1 MSSDLDQIL
10 VTFFEECE
18 DLLASLQEN
27 LGLAEIEPQDS
38 EQINSIFR
46 AVHSIKGGAGAFHL
60 ETLVKF
66 AHGFE
71 TVLND
76 VRNGDVAMGP
86 EVIAVFWQ
94 SSDMLSDLIGAAQSQ
109 SDSDEVAVDDLLE
122 RLIALR
128 PTHLIEAEP
137 EDLEFTPI
145 GAAAV
150 FDLDLGPPL
159 ASAETV
165 FNISF
170 KPKAGFYQNGHETLL
185 FLRSLEDLGQLT
197 ARCNTETLPDF
208 DDFESE
214 AAYFSWEIELRTEKG
229 ETDIREIFE
238 FAEGHFEL
246 DISTTSPVPSSAT
259 TVPDIPDIPD
269 IAEIPLPE
277 VTPPVKKTKSK
288 PKKLATVRVDV
299 ERIDQLI
306 NLVGELVVAQAIL
319 TQCIEEMDL
328 AGDTELL
335 NHIDELK
342 VLSREIQ
349 DSVMTV
355 RAQSVK
361 PLFQRMSRIVREA
374 AAATEKLVRL
384 EIVGDTTEIDKTV
397 IEKLAD
403 PLTHMLRNAVDHGLE
418 TPKERRDA
426 GKDETGVV
434 TLSAAHRSGR
444 VVIDVSDDGGG
455 IDRARVLQIAID
467 KGLISPGDK
476 LEPEDIDSILFLPGF
491 STVGEVS
498 ELSGRGVGMD
508 VVKTAIQSLGGQISM
523 SSKPGKGSKFSIS
536 LPLTLAVLD
545 GMVVEVEGERFILP
559 ITSIRELVRPGTEK
573 IHQIDRDFTAVSI
586 RGENIRVIDV
596 GRALGIR
603 STPCVFEK
611 SILVLVEVD
620 DGSRCALAFDAIQD
634 QRQVVIKS
642 LETNYTD
649 VLGVAAATILGDG
662 RIALILDPNDPV
674 FGAKITEQ
682 PNNLSFAKA
691 G

>member
-1 MSSDLDQIL
+1 MHQI
-10 VTFFEECE
+10 
-18 DLLASLQEN
+18 
-27 LGLAEIEPQDS
+27 AEQANAE
-38 EQINSIFR
+38 
-46 AVHSIKGGAGAFHL
+46 
-60 ETLVKF
+60 
-66 AHGFE
+66 
-71 TVLND
+71 
-76 VRNGDVAMGP
+76 
-86 EVIAVFWQ
+86 
-94 SSDMLSDLIGAAQSQ
+94 MLYC
-109 SDSDEVAVDDLLE
+109 
-122 RLIALR
+122 
-128 PTHLIEAEP
+128 
-137 EDLEFTPI
+137 
-145 GAAAV
+145 
-150 FDLDLGPPL
+150 
-159 ASAETV
+159 
-165 FNISF
+165 ISF
-170 KPKAGFYQNGHETLL
+170 KPAAGFYQNGHETLL
-185 FLRSLEDLGQLT
+185 LLRSLAGLGQIT
-197 ARCNTETLPDF
+197 THCNAQSLPDF
-208 DDFESE
+208 DDFDPNK
-214 AAYFSWEIELRTEKG
+214 AYFSWEIELFTDKG
-229 ETDIREIFE
+229 EAEIREVFE
-238 FAEGHFEL
+238 FAEGHFVL
-246 DISTTSPVPSSAT
+246 DISATKPGLSAA
-259 TVPDIPDIPD
+259 PAIPDIPE
-269 IAEIPLPE
+269 IAAIPLPE
-277 VTPPVKKTKSK
+277 VTPQSKKTKLKS
-288 PKKLATVRVDV
+288 KKLATVRVDV
-299 ERIDQLI
+299 GRIDQLI

-355 RAQSVK
+355 RAQPVK

-374 AAATEKLVRL
+374 AAATEKQVRL
-384 EIVGDTTEIDKTV
+384 EIIGDATEIDKTV

-418 TPKERRDA
+418 TPQARREA

-455 IDRARVLQIAID
+455 INRARVLQIAID
-467 KGLISPGDK
+467 RGLISPEDK
-476 LEPEDIDSILFLPGF
+476 LDPEDIDSILFMPGF

-523 SSKPGKGSKFSIS
+523 SSKPGLGSKFSIS

-573 IHQIDRDFTAVSI
+573 IHQIDRNFTSVSI

-596 GRALGIR
+596 GRALGVR
-603 STPCVFEK
+603 SAPCVFEK

-642 LETNYTD
+642 LETNYRD

-674 FGAKITEQ
+674 FGVKVTEQ